1 MNLAEAEF
9 RKGLLQRL
17 ITFLQILQ
25 VHLLT
30 LLDEREDDVNLS
42 AQLYLVTDALVET
55 RQLVVELMK
64 GSYGLSAWR
73 QLVYYAYIQ
82 VSING
87 HGEGAR
93 DRGGCHY
100 QHMRRIGTL
109 CP

>member
-42 AQLYLVTDALVET
+42 AQLYLATDALVET
-55 RQLVVELMK
+55 RQLVVELMQ
-64 GSYGLSAWR
+64 GSYGLSARR
-73 QLVYYAYIQ
+73 QLVYYAHIQ
-82 VSING
+82 VAING
-87 HGEGAR
+87 HG
-93 DRGGCHY
+93 
-100 QHMRRIGTL
+100 
-109 CP
+109 